1 MANRLIR
8 VNVHQKNDNTPFSSD
23 EEPETKSF
31 VVYDATTI
39 PFGKLKGQPHV
50 NLLKPENANY
60 RSWIVNQSK
69 NGKFFYKSTV
79 KYIEKMLNTSNLD
92 ISSTDY
98 VYLKGLES
106 LSDEDGKKVEYFEN
120 NINSYFVKI
129 NQ

>member
-23 EEPETKSF
+23 DEPESKSF
-31 VVYDATTI
+31 VVHDATTI
-39 PFGKLKGQPHV
+39 PFGKLKGQPHI

-60 RSWIVNQSK
+60 RNWIVNQSK

-106 LSDEDGKKVEYFEN
+106 LSDEESKKMEYFEN
-120 NINSYFVKI
+120 NINSYFVKL
-129 NQ
+129 NR